1 MMLAANI
8 ADTIG
13 SAAINLVGTVIGTV
27 IATMLAV
34 RITRNGGKFAPVDK
48 AISVAKRYW
57 QGLFGL
63 LVIAFSAMV
72 LWAFLNG
79 AGPITRVHL
88 ITIPLTLFNLIAYSF
103 ALMLGVGQVWR
114 RKRMER
120 GTPGGGGSAVRE

>member
-8 ADTIG
+8 ADAVG
-13 SAAINLVGTVIGTV
+13 SAAINLVGTVVGTV

-57 QGLFGL
+57 QGFVA
-63 LVIAFSAMV
+63 LVIIAFSAIV

-79 AGPITRVHL
+79 SGPITRINL

-103 ALMLGVGQVWR
+103 ALLLGIGQIWR
-114 RKRMER
+114 RKRLER